1 MGNYDND
8 AETSIEISYF
18 DPSTIAPGSVVLLI
32 GKRGS
37 GKSTVAEDLMSYF
50 TYMKEGVCVS
60 KTDKMNGF
68 WSKHIPKLF
77 IHHSYSDSITKRI
90 LKHQEQ
96 KWQRHKAECLQA
108 GLEPCLDDIEPCFAI
123 YDDVTYDKRFLRD
136 AATRELFM
144 NGRHYKCLVV
154 ITCQYLMDMGPDL
167 RNQIDYVFILK
178 DNIRNNRIKMYE
190 YFAGVFP
197 SFAAFDRTF
206 VECTENRE
214 ALVLH
219 NSSLSHNISECV
231 YFYKATPNKKY
242 RLGSPHFWGYS
253 RENYDD
259 SDSDSGDPKLAGLLP
274 RDREKAKALQVKKIY
289 PDDEDDGVHDEWS
302 KVGSDDDDDEGGNGD
317 DGESRRLPLG
327 LLANQ
332 EIMKSHDK
340 ARQERLR
347 KKALA
352 RERRM
357 MAQAQMFAP
366 PPPPVDYYR
375 ANQPESVRRTRKLK
389 TYVDD
394 YYLPPEPLESTS
406 AFFDDNALVRRQLK
420 PNKKSKKLKK
430 GMKKKKR
437 KQKGGVDSA
446 TLPRSDPLVT
456 SGYSNE
462 LFLY

>member
-1 MGNYDND
+1 MGNFDND

-96 KWQRHKAECLQA
+96 KWQKHKADCIARGE
-108 GLEPCLDDIEPCFAI
+108 EPCLDDIEPCFAI

-144 NGRHYKCLVV
+144 NGRHYRCLVV

-242 RLGSPHFWGYS
+242 RLGSDHFWGYS
-253 RENYDD
+253 KDNYDD
-259 SDSDSGDPKLAGLLP
+259 SDSDGEDARFAGLLP
-274 RDREKAKALQVKKIY
+274 RDREKARALQVKKIY
-289 PDDEDDGVHDEWS
+289 PDEDNGVAEDDWS
-302 KVGSDDDDDEGGNGD
+302 RVGSEDDDD
-317 DGESRRLPLG
+317 GEQRRLPLG

-332 EIMKSHDK
+332 EIMKSHEK
-340 ARQERLR
+340 ARQEKLR
-347 KKALA
+347 RREAEM
-352 RERRM
+352 ERRM
-357 MAQAQMFAP
+357 LMQAP
-366 PPPPVDYYR
+366 VDLPPPPVDYYR
-375 ANQPESVRRTRKLK
+375 AHQPESVRRKRKLK
-389 TYVDD
+389 THVDD
-394 YYLPPEPLESTS
+394 YFLPPEPIESTFGVVS
-406 AFFDDNALVRRQLK
+406 EERRLK
-420 PNKKSKKLKK
+420 PNKRHGKLAKK
-430 GMKKKKR
+430 MKKKKKKGMR
-437 KQKGGVDSA
+437 KKGERVVNSGVSSA
-446 TLPRSDPLVT
+446 DPLYT
-456 SGYSNE
+456 SGYSEE